1 MKVFITALYYLTF
14 LFPIG
19 VYAQSID
26 DYLKE
31 AAENNPEL
39 KAQYVM
45 FEASLERVTQVNSL
59 PDPSISFGYFISPIE
74 TRVGAQRA
82 KISLSQMFPWFGTL
96 KAKESAATFLAESKY
111 QAFLNA
117 KNQLF
122 FNVKKAYYPIGEAK
136 EHIRWQ
142 EENIEILETYKILAT
157 TAFANGKG
165 ALADVIRV
173 DIMIENAE
181 TDISLLKEKLK
192 PLSVNFNRLLNKSD
206 TSEINVADVR
216 SALTIDRLYRSDS
229 LFIDHH
235 PILKVLDNK
244 IESVKATEE
253 VARKNGLPQ
262 FGVGLDYAF
271 ISQRPDVNISDNGKN
286 AFMPMATMTLPI
298 FRKKYKA
305 SIKEAQLTQ
314 TALFYQKEATKNSL
328 VSSYQMAL
336 YEQKKARELDYLYN
350 RQIENTKEVID
361 LLYTAYSN
369 SGKDFEEVLRMQ
381 QQLLKYEMAK
391 ATAKKQ
397 FSIALAELDYLT
409 TKSE

>member
-1 MKVFITALYYLTF
+1 MKVFITTLYYLIF

-45 FEASLERVTQVNSL
+45 FEASLERVSQVNSL

-96 KAKESAATFLAESKY
+96 KAKESAATLLAESKY
-111 QAFLNA
+111 QTFLNA

-122 FNVKKAYYPIGEAK
+122 FHVKKAYYPIREAK

-157 TAFANGKG
+157 TAFSNGKG
-165 ALADVIRV
+165 TLSDAIRV

-192 PLSVNFNRLLNKSD
+192 PLSVIFNKLLNRSD
-206 TSEINVADVR
+206 TSG
-216 SALTIDRLYRSDS
+216 IDISESTNIFTVDNLYRRDS
-229 LFIDHH
+229 LLTNH
-235 PILKVLDNK
+235 PLLKSLDNR

-262 FGVGLDYAF
+262 FGVGIDYAF

-286 AFMPMATMTLPI
+286 ALMPMATMTLPI

-314 TALFYQKEATKNSL
+314 TALLYRKEATKNSL

-336 YEQKKARELDYLYN
+336 YEQKKARELDELYN

-409 TKSE
+409 AK